1 MKAIYLA
8 SILLAQAGTIY
19 NITDLGTL
27 GGTSAQAFGLSSNG
41 FAAGAASTAFGYQH
55 AFVWNGSGMTDLT
68 LNSGAN
74 EGMAAAINAA
84 GLVAGTQFID
94 GQAFATLWMD
104 ATAQSIA
111 GAGSYATAIN
121 GGGQVAGMFTAA
133 GQGHAFVT
141 SSNGSVIDLGELP
154 GGTWSAA
161 YGVNDSGQVAGY
173 GNAGSGVFRG
183 FAWTPGAGY
192 TGWERWAAR
201 TVTRWPSTMEAK

>member
-84 GLVAGTQFID
+84 GLVAGTQFIEARRSRHC
-94 GQAFATLWMD
+94 GWTRPRNRSRAPVRMRLRST
-104 ATAQSIA
+104 
-111 GAGSYATAIN
+111 
-121 GGGQVAGMFTAA
+121 TAA
-133 GQGHAFVT
+133 RSPECLQRQ
-141 SSNGSVIDLGELP
+141 DR
-154 GGTWSAA
+154 GTRS
-161 YGVNDSGQVAGY
+161 
-173 GNAGSGVFRG
+173 
-183 FAWTPGAGY
+183 
-192 TGWERWAAR
+192 
-201 TVTRWPSTMEAK
+201 